1 MRVLPLE
8 YIPIIL
14 LSPLIACTVAPSSAL
29 NNGHVVN
36 YTTCSLPKD
45 QGVGSLHGA
54 WATLPVNL
62 VLDKDFYVADDGAAV
77 PSLRESVQ
85 SWNTWAGIRGLG
97 EAFNLKNDGSGQSA
111 GLDIPELTDC
121 SQASYSASL
130 PGTVGVWKIA
140 SAGFHANR
148 RASCGTAADGSPGKL
163 LSLGVQ
169 GQTDWIIQ
177 NGRITG
183 ASVLLNFEDY
193 NSPGKQPID
202 VQSLLLHELGHV
214 LGLLHSCNGSSGGS
228 IDGTTAPAC
237 FTAGV
242 LTAPTEYTNA
252 VMFPFLQ
259 VGQIR
264 QSLTQNDYNRI
275 NCLY

>member
-1 MRVLPLE
+1 LILPLM
-8 YIPIIL
+8 
-14 LSPLIACTVAPSSAL
+14 ACTVAPSSAL
-29 NNGHVVN
+29 NNGRVVN
-36 YTTCSLPKD
+36 YTSCALPKD

-54 WATLPVNL
+54 WSSLPVKL
-62 VLDKDFYVADDGAAV
+62 VLDNDFYVADGGAV
-77 PSLRESVQ
+77 LPSLRGSVQ
-85 SWNTWAGIRGLG
+85 SWNTWATLRGFSG
-97 EAFNLKNDGSGQSA
+97 AYNLTNDGSGLA
-111 GLDIPELTDC
+111 IPELTDC

-148 RASCGTAADGSPGKL
+148 RASCGTNSDGSPGKL
-163 LSLGVQ
+163 LSFGVQ

-228 IDGTTAPAC
+228 VDSTTAPAC
-237 FTAGV
+237 FTDGV
-242 LTAPTEYTNA
+242 LSAATEYTNA

-259 VGQIR
+259 VGQLR